1 MRHFSTMVA
10 RAGALVLA
18 MSWLLPMTALPADA
32 PKPPQKEKPADCELI
47 LKGRRIDILVLIDK
61 DEKLIELV
69 RPGDRVLLP
78 AGQYAIRQIDVE
90 GGWSSC
96 WAGPAQAGQHWSTPD
111 DRLLV
116 LRPGKPCRPN
126 MGMPLAPEISARRV
140 GRLIKVDCRGSMW
153 DGDGRWY
160 RKVERNAT
168 PPRFTVYRGD
178 RDITASGA
186 GSLEF
191 G

>member
-1 MRHFSTMVA
+1 MSHFSTMA

-18 MSWLLPMTALPADA
+18 LGSLLPTAVCAADA
-32 PKPPQKEKPADCELI
+32 PKPPQNKKPADCELI

-90 GGWSSC
+90 GGWSSQ
-96 WAGPAQAGQHWSTPD
+96 WAGGPQLGQLWSTPEE
-111 DRLLV
+111 RLLV
-116 LRPGKPCRPN
+116 LSPGEPCRPN
-126 MGMPLAPEISARRV
+126 MGMPLAPEISANRV
-140 GRLIKVDCRGSMW
+140 GRLIKVDCRGSMQ
-153 DGDGRWY
+153 DDDGRSY

-168 PPRFTVYRGD
+168 PPRFTVYQGD

-186 GSLEF
+186 GSLEY